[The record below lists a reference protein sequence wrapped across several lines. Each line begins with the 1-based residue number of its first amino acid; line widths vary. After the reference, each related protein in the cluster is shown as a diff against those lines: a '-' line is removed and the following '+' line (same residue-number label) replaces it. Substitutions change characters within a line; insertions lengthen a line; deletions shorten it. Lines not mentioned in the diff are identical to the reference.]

1 MMKFCFDSMQQREV
15 IATMKQANVRPNV
28 VTYCTLIGS
37 LRMEG
42 NEVDAQHVM
51 NVEMIEEGI
60 ELTEDFKAIWDLDE
74 ESLKEKLATM
84 RASNKLRRT
93 IEEAWCKR

>member
-1 MMKFCFDSMQQREV
+1 MQQREV

-28 VTYCTLIGS
+28 VTYSTLIGS

-51 NVEMIEEGI
+51 NVEMIKEGM
-60 ELTEDFKAIWDLDE
+60 TEDFKAIWDLDE